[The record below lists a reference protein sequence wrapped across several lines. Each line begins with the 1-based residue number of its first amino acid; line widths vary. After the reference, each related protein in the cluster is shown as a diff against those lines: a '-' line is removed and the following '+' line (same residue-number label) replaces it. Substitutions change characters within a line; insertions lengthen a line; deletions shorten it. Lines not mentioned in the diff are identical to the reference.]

1 MSRKRSRS
9 SLRSSR
15 AAMKRRV
22 HVHRGLGEMQGAP
35 SWGHAIRFKI
45 EQAQRRVT
53 TATPV
58 RSPMEQGKEPSRG
71 RFELT
76 AHEWVRQDGMPHSRL
91 FTGDFAWRLP
101 DWPLRRTE
109 PRMRP
114 EIETLSVPASG
125 ARTVSRSGQRVRR
138 ISSEGCAR
146 HVHIS
151 RQRNGCQ
158 AFVVARFA
166 PTEVG
171 HAEHCS

>member
-1 MSRKRSRS
+1 
-9 SLRSSR
+9 
-15 AAMKRRV
+15 
-22 HVHRGLGEMQGAP
+22 
-35 SWGHAIRFKI
+35 
-45 EQAQRRVT
+45 
-53 TATPV
+53 
-58 RSPMEQGKEPSRG
+58 
-71 RFELT
+71 
-76 AHEWVRQDGMPHSRL
+76 MPHSRL